1 MDNVPYDIK
10 VRAVMKILKKLN
22 VSLEQAKIIVLMI
35 NEEDGMIDTFISY
48 LRRTKENELTGNNMI
63 DFLHNE
69 RKKAGL
75 C

>member
-69 RKKAGL
+69 RKKADL